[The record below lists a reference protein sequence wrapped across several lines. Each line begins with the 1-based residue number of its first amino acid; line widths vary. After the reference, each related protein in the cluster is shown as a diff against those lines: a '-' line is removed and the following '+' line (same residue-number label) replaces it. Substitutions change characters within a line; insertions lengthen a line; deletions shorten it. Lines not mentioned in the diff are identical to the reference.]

1 MTPNIEVE
9 IYDPRMES
17 GVERVQLV
25 CGSFDI
31 DAGVLVTYTDR
42 NNSQPGFIAAAG
54 EWRVV
59 RWL

>member
-1 MTPNIEVE
+1 MNPNIEVE
-9 IYDPRMES
+9 VYDPS
-17 GVERVQLV
+17 QAGGVEKVQLV

-31 DAGVLVTYTDR
+31 DAGVLVVYSDTG
-42 NNSQPGFIAAAG
+42 NSRPCFIAAAG

>member
-9 IYDPRMES
+9 IYDPRVES
-17 GVERVQLV
+17 GVKLVQLV

>member
-1 MTPNIEVE
+1 MKPNVEVE
-9 IYDPRMES
+9 VYDPAGPD

-31 DAGVLVTYTDR
+31 DAGVLVVYSDT
-42 NNSQPGFIAAAG
+42 NNSQPCFVAAAG

>member
-1 MTPNIEVE
+1 MNPNVEVE
-9 IYDPRMES
+9 IYAPGTEF

-31 DAGVLVTYTDR
+31 DAGVLVTYTDTG
-42 NNSQPGFIAAAG
+42 NSQPGFIAAAG
-54 EWRVV
+54 EWRTV

>member
-1 MTPNIEVE
+1 MNPNIEVE
-9 IYDPRMES
+9 VYDPTEPG

-31 DAGVLVTYTDR
+31 DAGVLVTYTDPG
-42 NNSQPGFIAAAG
+42 NSRPGFIAAAG
-54 EWRVV
+54 EWRTV

>member
-1 MTPNIEVE
+1 MKPNVEVE
-9 IYDPRMES
+9 IYDPSE
-17 GVERVQLV
+17 GVVLVQLV

-31 DAGVLVTYTDR
+31 DAGVLVVYADT
-42 NNSQPGFIAAAG
+42 NNSQPRFVAAAG

>member
-1 MTPNIEVE
+1 MTPNVEVE
-9 IYDPRMES
+9 IYAPGAES
-17 GVERVQLV
+17 GVRSVQLV

-31 DAGVLVTYTDR
+31 DAGVLVTYTDT

-54 EWRVV
+54 EWRTV